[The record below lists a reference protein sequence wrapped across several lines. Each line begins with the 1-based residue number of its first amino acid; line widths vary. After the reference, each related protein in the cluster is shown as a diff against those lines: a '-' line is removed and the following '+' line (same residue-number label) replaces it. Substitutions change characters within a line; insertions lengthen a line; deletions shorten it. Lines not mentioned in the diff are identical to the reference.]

1 MRFNKK
7 SDHNNCYCPA
17 SLLLSPWLC
26 TLILV
31 LISIVLQ
38 NTAMAAELTDLSG
51 KTIHFDHPFTR
62 IISLYGA
69 HTENLVSLGLDK
81 EIIGRSG
88 DDDYP
93 PAITAKPEFSSENPE
108 KFIAARPD
116 LVLIRPMLQAR
127 HPELFTQLQKVG
139 ITVVSLQPTTINEM
153 YAYWQDL
160 GKLTGKEQEAEAMIE
175 KFTSGLAQVRM
186 KFNAIP
192 DDKRPKVYFEAIH
205 EMMRT
210 FSPDSISLFAVKS
223 AGGVN
228 IATDAIPRH
237 LSNIADY
244 GKERILSHAGDID
257 VFLAQ
262 NGRMNRVDKM
272 TILEEPGFESIKAI
286 REDRV
291 YLIDEKEVSRP
302 TLRLLQ
308 GIQQLYEIFYP
319 FSG

>member
-1 MRFNKK
+1 MCAKK
-7 SDHNNCYCPA
+7 NVGHTSRYFL
-17 SLLLSPWLC
+17 SLWLC
-26 TLILV
+26 TLYLV
-31 LISIVLQ
+31 LISVVLQ
-38 NTAMAAELTDLSG
+38 NTAVAAELTDLSG

-69 HTENLVSLGLDK
+69 HTENLASLGLDK

-93 PAITAKPEFSSENPE
+93 PSITAKPEFSSENPE

-139 ITVVSLQPTTINEM
+139 ITVVSLQPTTIDEM
-153 YAYWQDL
+153 YAYWRDL
-160 GKLTGKEQEAEAMIE
+160 GKLTGKQKEAEAMIA
-175 KFTSGLAQVRM
+175 KFTSGLAQIQK
-186 KFNAIP
+186 KFDTVP
-192 DDKRPKVYFEAIH
+192 DDKRPKVYFESIH
-205 EMMRT
+205 ELMRT
-210 FSPDSISLFAVKS
+210 FAPDSIAIFALKS
-223 AGGVN
+223 AGGIN
-228 IATDAIPRH
+228 IATDSIPRH
-237 LSNIADY
+237 STNIADY

-286 REDRV
+286 REGRV
-291 YLIDEKEVSRP
+291 FLIDEKEVSRP
-302 TLRLLQ
+302 TLRLLL
-308 GIQQLYEIFYP
+308 GIQKLYEIFYSI
-319 FSG
+319 SG